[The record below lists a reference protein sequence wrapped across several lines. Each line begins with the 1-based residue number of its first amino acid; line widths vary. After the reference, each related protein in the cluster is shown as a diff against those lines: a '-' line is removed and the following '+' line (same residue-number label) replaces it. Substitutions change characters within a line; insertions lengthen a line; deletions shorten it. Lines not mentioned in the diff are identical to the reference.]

1 MKYNVTMLIVFIS
14 FIPATTQAE
23 RTPNEEKKVIGYAD
37 HNGQL
42 YNITSIYGPV

>member
-23 RTPNEEKKVIGYAD
+23 RTPNEEKKLLVMLIITVNY
-37 HNGQL
+37 
-42 YNITSIYGPV
+42 ITSLPYMAL